1 MGTSDDML
9 ATQQPPNRAD
19 VGTNVSGSGVEIT
32 SQKMAA
38 RRERVKENK
47 WEGMGRNGM
56 RINLERKY
64 NIESRVSSFTAETI
78 RELTACDGVKS
89 SSSDSSSCNG
99 RWPNMANQ
107 KSEKRKN
114 EREKSGAILHQCL
127 CNTKKCLVPSLV
139 VLLWLCLFL

>member
-1 MGTSDDML
+1 MTCLLRSNHPTELMWV
-9 ATQQPPNRAD
+9 PM
-19 VGTNVSGSGVEIT
+19 S
-32 SQKMAA
+32 AA
-38 RRERVKENK
+38 VAWKSRHKRWPLEEKGVKENK

-56 RINLERKY
+56 RIILEMKY